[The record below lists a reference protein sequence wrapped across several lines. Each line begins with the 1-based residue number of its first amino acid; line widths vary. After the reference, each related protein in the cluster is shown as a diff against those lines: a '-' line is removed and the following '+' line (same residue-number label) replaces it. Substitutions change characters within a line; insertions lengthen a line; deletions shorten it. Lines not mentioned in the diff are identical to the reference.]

1 MACFDGRYP
10 IELPAGHLIGKH
22 VLEGVGKRA
31 AMPAATAAATSAA
44 VAGLEQDY
52 EDEQYAEGARDNV
65 KPLVGSPGGVDA
77 LRRP

>member
-1 MACFDGRYP
+1 
-10 IELPAGHLIGKH
+10 
-22 VLEGVGKRA
+22 
-31 AMPAATAAATSAA
+31 

-52 EDEQYAEGARDNV
+52 EDEQYVEGERETA

>member
-1 MACFDGRYP
+1 
-10 IELPAGHLIGKH
+10 
-22 VLEGVGKRA
+22 
-31 AMPAATAAATSAA
+31 MPSATPQATSAA

-52 EDEQYAEGARDNV
+52 EDEQYAEGERDTA